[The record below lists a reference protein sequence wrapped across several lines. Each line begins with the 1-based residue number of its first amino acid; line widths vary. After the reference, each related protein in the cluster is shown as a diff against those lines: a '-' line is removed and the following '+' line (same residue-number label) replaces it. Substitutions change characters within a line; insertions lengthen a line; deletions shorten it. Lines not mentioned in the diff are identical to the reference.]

1 MNVQTLFS
9 SLLSCMQGA
18 DLAKQPPEEVYRA
31 LTKHELW
38 DLPWGLL
45 PPPTAQHPQGFLLLA
60 PSSL

>member
-1 MNVQTLFS
+1 
-9 SLLSCMQGA
+9 MQGA